1 MSDGLVDVLIPVYNG
16 GRTVRKAIE
25 TIQRQTV
32 EGLRIFVIDDGS
44 TDDTPEI
51 LSEISR
57 TDPRVHVLTKENS
70 GIVDALNLGIN
81 HCHAEFIARHDA
93 DDLAY
98 PTRFAEQIAYLG
110 AHPKCVAVSGA
121 ARHIDEYERPTGVVA
136 RLESPSRADP
146 TWVPSKE
153 PYLLH
158 PFLMA
163 RRSSIEGIHGYRHAY
178 HAEDTDLYWRLQEI
192 GELQNMETVVG
203 EYRMHAQSITGAS
216 VLNGRILALSSQLAG
231 ISALRRRANRP
242 DLTFPKGAIQ
252 EYRQAKSLPKIFQ
265 AGCGELGQDE
275 EAYLR
280 VALAAK
286 MLELSAYRSFEL
298 EAEDCEF
305 IHEALA
311 THTLQLRPENKSL
324 LGRMLSGTAARL
336 AHNGKFSAA
345 VALLPLASYPTALA
359 RVAFRACVPQP
370 VRRRVKVLRNRPDK

>member
-1 MSDGLVDVLIPVYNG
+1 MSDGLVDVLIPVFNG
-16 GRTVRKAIE
+16 SKTVRKAIE
-25 TIQRQTV
+25 TIQRQSV
-32 EGLRIFVIDDGS
+32 EDLRIFVVDDGS
-44 TDDTPEI
+44 TDATPEI
-51 LSEISR
+51 LREIAR

-70 GIVDALNLGIN
+70 GIVDALNLGLD
-81 HCHAEFIARHDA
+81 HCRAEFVARHDA

-98 PTRFAEQIAYLG
+98 PTRFADQIRYLD
-110 AHPKCVAVSGA
+110 AHPECVAVSGA
-121 ARHIDEYERPTGVVA
+121 ARHIDEHDRLTGVVA
-136 RLESPSRADP
+136 RLQSPSHADP
-146 TWVPSKE
+146 RWVPSRE

-158 PFLMA
+158 PFLMT

-192 GELQNMETVVG
+192 GKLENMETVVG

-216 VLNGRILALSSQLAG
+216 VLNGRIGALNSQLAA
-231 ISALRRRANRP
+231 ISALRRRVNRP

-252 EYRQAKSLPKIFQ
+252 EYRQAKSLPKIFE
-265 AGCGELGQDE
+265 AGCRELGQDE

-298 EAEDCEF
+298 EAEDCKF

-311 THTLQLRPENKSL
+311 THALELSPENKSVI
-324 LGRMLSGTAARL
+324 GRTLSGTAARL
-336 AHNGKFSAA
+336 AHAGMFSAA
-345 VALLPLASYPTALA
+345 VTLLPLASYPTALA
-359 RVAFRACVPQP
+359 RLAFRACVPQP